1 MKPSYGTEEEEESK
15 EEQEQEEEEVIKVD
29 NIFPFSIKKPSGI
42 GFHICD
48 K

>member
-1 MKPSYGTEEEEESK
+1 MKEEEEEEVEKK
-15 EEQEQEEEEVIKVD
+15 EEDREVTQVD